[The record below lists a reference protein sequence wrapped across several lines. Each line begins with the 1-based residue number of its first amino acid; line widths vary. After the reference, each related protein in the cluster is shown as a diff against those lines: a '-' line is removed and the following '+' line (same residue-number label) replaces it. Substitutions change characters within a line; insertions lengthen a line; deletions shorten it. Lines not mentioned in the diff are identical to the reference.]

1 MSRIGVVPVQIPAGV
16 EIDIAKNTMSVKGA
30 KGQLEVPLFSHIK
43 VTQDEGAIKFERTDD
58 SQTAREQHGLAR
70 TLVSNAVTGVSE
82 GFSKT
87 LIVEGVGFKVAVSGN
102 KVTLNLGYSH
112 PSEISLP
119 EGISAANENNK
130 LTISGIDK
138 QMVGQVAANIRELR
152 KPEPY
157 KGKGIRYEGERIIR
171 KAGKA
176 AGAGK

>member
-1 MSRIGVVPVQIPAGV
+1 MSRIGIVPVEIPAGV
-16 EIDIAKNTMSVKGA
+16 EVNIAKDKVGVKGP
-30 KGQLEVPLFSHIK
+30 KGELEVPVFSHIK
-43 VTQDEGAIKFERTDD
+43 ITQEDGSVKFERTDD

-70 TLVSNAVTGVSE
+70 TLVANAIIGVSE

-102 KVTLNLGYSH
+102 KITLNLGYSH
-112 PSEISLP
+112 PNEVSLP
-119 EGISAANENNK
+119 EGVTAVNENNK

-157 KGKGIRYEGERIIR
+157 KGKGIHYDGERIIR